1 MRLRIKRE
9 PLLLLAPAVLA
20 LAAAFAFPVGQ
31 VLWLAVHDQA
41 GQLTVDNFRRF
52 FVDAYYPL
60 VAERTIRLSLIITFM
75 TALIGV
81 PLAYVMHR
89 SSRGLRMVLIVVIV
103 LPLMTSVVVRTF
115 GWLVILGRNGLLAR
129 LLEPFGLV
137 SPGFALMHT
146 ETGIVVAM
154 VQVLLPFMVLTVLA
168 AMGRIDR
175 MLEEAAR
182 TAGAGFYATLWHVVL
197 PLARPGIVSGAL
209 LVLALSMSSFVTPTL
224 VGGVRLPVLAGAIYQ
239 QVGGTL
245 DWNFAAAQA
254 ALLLLLALVLIIP
267 YARFARG
274 RGEA

>member
-1 MRLRIKRE
+1 VKRE
-9 PLLLLAPAVLA
+9 PLLLLAPGVLV
-20 LAAAFAFPVGQ
+20 LAAAFALPIGQ
-31 VLWLAVHDQA
+31 VLWLALHDNA
-41 GQLTVDNFRRF
+41 GQLTAGNFSRF
-52 FVDAYYPL
+52 FVDTYYPL
-60 VAERTIRLSLIITFM
+60 VAERTIRLSLIITLT

-89 SSRGLRMVLIVVIV
+89 AGRRARMLLIIVVV

-129 LLEPFGLV
+129 MLEPIGLAA
-137 SPGFALMHT
+137 PGFSLMHT
-146 ETGIVVAM
+146 ETGIVLAM

-168 AMGRIDR
+168 AIGRIDR
-175 MLEEAAR
+175 TLEEAAR
-182 TAGAGFYATLWHVVL
+182 TAGANFYATLRHVVL

-239 QVGGTL
+239 QVSGTL

-254 ALLLLLALVLIIP
+254 ALLLILALAVIVP
-267 YARFARG
+267 YARFARA

>member
-1 MRLRIKRE
+1 MKRE
-9 PLLLLAPAVLA
+9 PILLLAPGVLVLA
-20 LAAAFAFPVGQ
+20 AGFVFPIAQ
-31 VLWLAVHDQA
+31 VLWLALHDNA
-41 GQLTVDNFRRF
+41 GQFTAGNFARF
-52 FVDAYYPL
+52 FVDTYYPL
-60 VAERTIRLSLIITFM
+60 VAERTIRLSVVITVV
-75 TALIGV
+75 TALVGV

-89 SSRGLRMVLIVVIV
+89 AGSLVRMLLIVVVV

-129 LLEPFGLV
+129 MLEPIGLAA
-137 SPGFALMHT
+137 PGFSLMHT
-146 ETGIVVAM
+146 ETGIVLAM

-168 AMGRIDR
+168 AIGRIDR
-175 MLEEAAR
+175 SLEEAAR
-182 TAGAGFYATLWHVVL
+182 TAGANFHATLYHVVL

-239 QVGGTL
+239 QVSGTL

-254 ALLLLLALVLIIP
+254 ALLLMLALAVIVP

-274 RGEA
+274 RGEV